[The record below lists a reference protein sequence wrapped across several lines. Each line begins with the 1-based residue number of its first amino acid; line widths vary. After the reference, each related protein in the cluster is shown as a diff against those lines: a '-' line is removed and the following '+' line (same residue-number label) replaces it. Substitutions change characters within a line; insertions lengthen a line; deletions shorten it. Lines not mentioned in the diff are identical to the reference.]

1 MGLLLSSQKSQA
13 IEPEKSSETKVEDVK
28 TDETQISTS
37 EEVIKTSEPE
47 NVLETKKETSVSDVV
62 QPIPTAVLTS
72 VSEGNTVGIVERYVE
87 QPGTKVEVVPVDT
100 SERVDVVK
108 KPKKKNKS
116 KKNKD

>member
-1 MGLLLSSQKSQA
+1 MGLLLSSQKPQA
-13 IEPEKSSETKVEDVK
+13 IEPEKQLDTKVEDVK
-28 TDETQISTS
+28 TGETQISS
-37 EEVIKTSEPE
+37 MEEVIKTSKPE

-62 QPIPTAVLTS
+62 QPTPTAVNTS
-72 VSEGNTVGIVERYVE
+72 VSENNTVGVVERYVE

-108 KPKKKNKS
+108 KPKKKNKN